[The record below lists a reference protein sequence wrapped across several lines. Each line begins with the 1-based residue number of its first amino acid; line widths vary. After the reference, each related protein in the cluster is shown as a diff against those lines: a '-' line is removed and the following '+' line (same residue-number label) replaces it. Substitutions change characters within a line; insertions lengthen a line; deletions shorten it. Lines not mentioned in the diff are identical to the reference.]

1 MSIRYFVSTDS
12 QHRPL
17 ALYRFDLSIHDERC
31 WNGSEWVYTEKPSR
45 FMMLGEG
52 WLEDITED
60 NARKL
65 FPKAFE

>member
-1 MSIRYFVSTDS
+1 
-12 QHRPL
+12 
-17 ALYRFDLSIHDERC
+17 
-31 WNGSEWVYTEKPSR
+31 
-45 FMMLGEG
+45 MMLGEG